1 MSKNMQNISWQNYA
15 KHLHCFAMTSKV
27 FLCIFIR
34 EKHKDG
40 IALHGTV
47 DTLLNSQVP
56 RQRWANTVFVTEYY
70 TFVFK
75 YFWSKVIRR
84 AFNTNI
90 FAHMWSETV
99 WQPDY
104 HFRKYHRKDF
114 SDGKTK
120 EISKNN
126 NFWIGYISGMVWS
139 IWDLNVCIQLLFFW
153 NTGWSMI
160 KNNWRLPFFAWEII
174 KYSYTFRKE
183 KSHKTSIGC
192 RNDDELWMGKIWK
205 WIPLGESENVW
216 FMNCMQ
222 SRSIDKCK
230 QLRPIK
236 NCIQLY
242 NTKLNQERGN
252 HFLLSINL
260 WNSARLSFPSLLA
273 SNLWKQ
279 IVELLKI
286 LEERLLGKPAQSVPV
301 WGSLRPDS

>member
-1 MSKNMQNISWQNYA
+1 MQNICIVLPWQVKFFCVYSSEKSIKTASSHFMGRLIHSWTREEQI
-15 KHLHCFAMTSKV
+15 L
-27 FLCIFIR
+27 FL
-34 EKHKDG
+34 
-40 IALHGTV
+40 
-47 DTLLNSQVP
+47 
-56 RQRWANTVFVTEYY
+56 TEYY

-160 KNNWRLPFFAWEII
+160 TNNW
-174 KYSYTFRKE
+174 
-183 KSHKTSIGC
+183 
-192 RNDDELWMGKIWK
+192 IWLSTDY
-205 WIPLGESENVW
+205 WHV
-216 FMNCMQ
+216 
-222 SRSIDKCK
+222 
-230 QLRPIK
+230 
-236 NCIQLY
+236 
-242 NTKLNQERGN
+242 KLT
-252 HFLLSINL
+252 
-260 WNSARLSFPSLLA
+260 
-273 SNLWKQ
+273 
-279 IVELLKI
+279 
-286 LEERLLGKPAQSVPV
+286 
-301 WGSLRPDS
+301 DSS